1 MSNLEIIN
9 PANESKISTVTTDN
23 ADTITAKYALLKKG
37 QPVWAA
43 TPLTERLACIQR
55 FHDLLD
61 TEKDTIALSLTQ
73 EMGKPLQQAKN
84 EVSGARTRIKFFLDQ
99 SEKWLSPE
107 WIVQE
112 GGTREKITY
121 EPLGII
127 GNISAWNYPYL
138 VGVNVVIPA
147 LIGGNAVFY
156 KPSEYTLLTG
166 QHIQRLLYLAGIPE
180 NVFQLAVGA
189 AAVGELLLELPL
201 NGYFFTGSYKT
212 GQYIASRVAPKM
224 VPCQL
229 ELGGKDPLYIM
240 DDVADI
246 EQVAAAALEGVVY
259 NTGQSCCAVER
270 IYVQENIYDQ
280 FVQAIVAQS
289 GKLVVGDP
297 TDATTEIGPLNRREQ
312 VKFLQAQ
319 IDDAVQKGATIASG
333 NNPIPGKGFF
343 LAPTILTGVDHSM
356 SIMKAESFGPVVGI
370 QKVSDD
376 QEAAQLMQDTEYGL
390 TAAVYSTDYGRAEKI
405 MAQMDTGTVY
415 WNCCDRV
422 SAALPWSGRK
432 HSGLGATLSYA
443 GIRAFV
449 QPKAWHLRG

>member
-1 MSNLEIIN
+1 MHTIEIIN
-9 PANESKISTVTTDN
+9 PANEAKISTVTADN
-23 ADTITAKYALLKKG
+23 ADTIAAKYALLKKG
-37 QPVWAA
+37 QPGWAA

-84 EVSGARTRIKFFLDQ
+84 EVNGARTRIKFFLDQ

-138 VGVNVVIPA
+138 VGVNVIIPA

-212 GQYIASRVAPKM
+212 GQYIASRVAPKL

-270 IYVQENIYDQ
+270 IYVQENIYDN

-297 TDATTEIGPLNRREQ
+297 TDPTTEIGPLNRREQ

-370 QKVSDD
+370 QKVSGD
-376 QEAAQLMQDTEYGL
+376 QEAAQLMLDTEYGL
-390 TAAVYSTDYGRAEKI
+390 TAAVYSSDFGRAEKI
-405 MAQMDTGTVY
+405 MEQMDTGTVY

-422 SAALPWSGRK
+422 SAGLPWSGRK